1 MIYKSYIVEKNIE
14 QIKDNLVLFYG
25 ENLGMQNDFKE
36 TIKKLNLNIK
46 IVNFDQDD
54 LIKNKEYFFNEIF
67 NFSLFEKKKIFFLN
81 NVNDKILS
89 IIENIDQKIDQQ
101 KIYLF
106 ANLLDKKSK
115 LRNFFEKSNKLAII
129 PCYLDNEISIKNII
143 LNKLKDFKGL
153 SPENINLIIENCNY
167 DRMKL
172 NNELN
177 KIILYFKD
185 KNLKKNELQSLLN
198 IEMHDDFNA
207 LKDLAIKGDK
217 TNTNKLLNNF
227 IIDSDKS
234 IYYLALLNQRFSRL
248 SSIYELQKS
257 TNIEQAINNVKP
269 PIFWKEKPVFL
280 EQLKKWDKKSVNKIQ
295 NNIYNLEIRIKTT
308 STIDKNLIIKKLIV
322 DICNLANAS

>member
-1 MIYKSYIVEKNIE
+1 MIYKSYIIEKNIK
-14 QIKDNLVLFYG
+14 QIKESFILFYG

-36 TIKKLNLNIK
+36 AIKKLDLNIK

-67 NFSLFEKKKIFFLN
+67 NFSLFEKNKIFFLN

-89 IIENIDQKIDQQ
+89 IIEDINQKIDQQ

-106 ANLLDKKSK
+106 ANLLDKRSK

-153 SPENINLIIENCNY
+153 SPENINLIKENCNY

-227 IIDSDKS
+227 NIDSDKS
-234 IYYLALLNQRFSRL
+234 TYYLASLNQRFSRL
-248 SSIYELQKS
+248 CSIYELQKS

-269 PIFWKEKPVFL
+269 PIFWKEKPIFL

-295 NNIYNLEIRIKTT
+295 SNIYNLEIRIKTT
-308 STIDKNLIIKKLIV
+308 SSIDRNLIIKKLIV